1 MNKEEYFLLRKLN
14 EGDIS
19 VMEVIYFR
27 YAPQIKA
34 FVSAILKDPADTED
48 LVQDI
53 FLKIWDDR
61 ETVCH
66 AKSFR
71 SYLFTMTRNIVYNHL
86 KKKKVHDRFMDYTKN
101 SSSSYNPEQRII
113 TKDLLGHIDNE
124 MKKLTDRQRT
134 IYELNRNDDFT
145 YSEIAE
151 KLGLSPKTIQYHIG
165 TVLSRFK
172 KILS

>member
-71 SYLFTMTRNIVYNHL
+71 SYLIIGGLMQLHLEAEIFRNHFLGEIVFRGAEAAGGDDDIAAG
-86 KKKKVHDRFMDYTKN
+86 KG
-101 SSSSYNPEQRII
+101 
-113 TKDLLGHIDNE
+113 LL
-124 MKKLTDRQRT
+124 
-134 IYELNRNDDFT
+134 
-145 YSEIAE
+145 
-151 KLGLSPKTIQYHIG
+151 
-165 TVLSRFK
+165 
-172 KILS
+172 

>member
-1 MNKEEYFLLRKLN
+1 M
-14 EGDIS
+14 S
-19 VMEVIYFR
+19 
-27 YAPQIKA
+27 
-34 FVSAILKDPADTED
+34 
-48 LVQDI
+48 
-53 FLKIWDDR
+53 
-61 ETVCH
+61 
-66 AKSFR
+66 
-71 SYLFTMTRNIVYNHL
+71 L
-86 KKKKVHDRFMDYTKN
+86 KKKKVHDRFVDYTKN

-113 TKDLLGHIDNE
+113 TKDLLEHIDNE

>member
-1 MNKEEYFLLRKLN
+1 MTKEEYFLLRKLN

-34 FVSAILKDPADTED
+34 FVSAILKNPADTED

-61 ETVCH
+61 GTVCH

-113 TKDLLGHIDNE
+113 TKDLLRHIDNE

>member
-61 ETVCH
+61 ETICH
-66 AKSFR
+66 VQSFR
-71 SYLFTMTRNIVYNHL
+71 AYLFTMTRNIVFNHL
-86 KKKKVHDRFMDYTKN
+86 KKKKVHDRFVDYTKN

-113 TKDLLGHIDNE
+113 TKDLLEHIDNE